1 MGRSEEKQ
9 QAGGQATALFR
20 DDRGYVLVSAIT
32 SGSRNLISNQIISSR
47 TLLNDDPLQ

>member
-20 DDRGYVLVSAIT
+20 DDRGYRACKRDHLWEQKS
-32 SGSRNLISNQIISSR
+32 NLKSNHLFQN
-47 TLLNDDPLQ
+47 LAQ